1 MSLLC
6 LKIRVAEKRYLKL
19 MLISRG
25 VKFYLSTGTLIQ
37 ASLETDFSEKQRRLP
52 AQGWKHQV
60 PSSLSSW
67 DLQESTQTKIK
78 ANKQISQ

>member
-1 MSLLC
+1 M
-6 LKIRVAEKRYLKL
+6 V
-19 MLISRG
+19 ISRA

-37 ASLETDFSEKQRRLP
+37 ASLETDFSEKQRPLP

-67 DLQESTQTKIK
+67 DLQESTRTEIK
-78 ANKQISQ
+78 ANKRIYRNKILYL